1 MPLDIPIS
9 KLARK
14 FRTLEDMRIFH
25 VFHIERNPICAFAVY
40 MLRHPNRFF
49 RQVLLEILISG
60 RRVQSLKHVVI
71 EIMLLFIGTHAMAI
85 KTDITEAIFLRKRNV
100 LQIKSRI
107 LNAIDII
114 GFVILGDKAHISP
127 FLFQVSSEI
136 GCTFRKRI
144 NTVKQL

>member
-1 MPLDIPIS
+1 MLLYILIS
-9 KLARK
+9 ELTGKI
-14 FRTLEDMRIFH
+14 RTFKEMSIFH

-49 RQVLLEILISG
+49 RQVLLEILIPG
-60 RRVQSLKHVVI
+60 RSVQSLKYVVI

-85 KTDITEAIFLRKRNV
+85 KTDITETIFLRKRNV